1 MVIDPHPNKST
12 SPVLGNKLFWSLF
25 ILVLVH
31 TAGAIG
37 MAFYDTALFSGMT
50 PYNLL
55 LMFILLIWNEEEK
68 NKSFLNALL
77 IAFYVGL
84 IVELIGVNTHQ
95 LFGYY
100 TYGNV
105 LGLKFFGVPV
115 LIGVNW
121 FIIVFSAYISA
132 GLLLGKL
139 HFNKKHSKN
148 NFFARFLQPLIGA
161 SIAVLFD
168 WLMEPVALRL
178 GFWNWDGNSIPVFN
192 YICWFVF
199 SFLISYAFQSLRIVT
214 TNRFAPFLICIQTI
228 FFIFLRL
235 FLK

>member
-12 SPVLGNKLFWSLF
+12 STVLGNKLFWSLF

-37 MAFYDTALFSGMT
+37 IAFYDTALFSGMT

-199 SFLISYAFQSLRIVT
+199 SFLISYAFQSLRIGT
-214 TNRFAPFLICIQTI
+214 TNRFAPFLICIQTV
-228 FFIFLRL
+228 FFIFLRI

>member
-12 SPVLGNKLFWSLF
+12 STVLGNKLFWSLF

-37 MAFYDTALFSGMT
+37 MAFYDTVLFSGMT

-139 HFNKKHSKN
+139 HFNKKYSKN
-148 NFFARFLQPLIGA
+148 IFFARFLQPFIGA

-178 GFWNWDGNSIPVFN
+178 GFWFWNDNMIPIFN
-192 YICWFVF
+192 YTCWFIF
-199 SFLISYAFQSLRIVT
+199 SFLISLSFKVMKVGT
-214 TNRFAPFLICIQTI
+214 TNLFSSYLLGVQTV
-228 FFIFLRL
+228 FFIFLRI
-235 FLK
+235 FLN